1 MDIIEKQN
9 EIDIGLKMKQ
19 RAIKSY
25 GVQDFLLNINLL
37 SSDDSENDVKY
48 LWNWFDCNTFFFN
61 FYFFFGKYFKSNL
74 FE

>member
-9 EIDIGLKMKQ
+9 EMDIGVKMKQ

-48 LWNWFDCNTFFFN
+48 LWNWFDRNIFFEF
-61 FYFFFGKYFKSNL
+61 L
-74 FE
+74 F

>member
-1 MDIIEKQN
+1 MDIIEKQD

-48 LWNWFDCNTFFFN
+48 LWNWFDCNIFFLI
-61 FYFFFGKYFKSNL
+61 SNL
-74 FE
+74 FWKKFQE